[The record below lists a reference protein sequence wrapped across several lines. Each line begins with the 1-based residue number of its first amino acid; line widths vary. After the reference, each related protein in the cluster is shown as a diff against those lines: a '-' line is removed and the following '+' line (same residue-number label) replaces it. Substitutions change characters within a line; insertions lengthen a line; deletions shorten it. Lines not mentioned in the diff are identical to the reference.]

1 LHIDL
6 RLGKRAP
13 FSFDN
18 QACFCGCS
26 AEQDHLPRPQLH
38 ETRQGG
44 ALCRRHA
51 KALDDLLPVP
61 DIIHGAAPDHARK
74 PLVWMRKNDVCDVKI
89 EGIGVLRN
97 FIADE
102 RGDSSPPPIRH

>member
-1 LHIDL
+1 
-6 RLGKRAP
+6 
-13 FSFDN
+13 
-18 QACFCGCS
+18 
-26 AEQDHLPRPQLH
+26 
-38 ETRQGG
+38 
-44 ALCRRHA
+44 
-51 KALDDLLPVP
+51 VP